1 MEVILYCLTIFK
13 FRYTLTII
21 AFFMATWGIIYFILN
36 LFYPI
41 DFLLSGAVFSIIMSI
56 IVFIY
61 IIKIWLDP
69 NISKTDKWCI
79 LNGK

>member
-1 MEVILYCLTIFK
+1 MEIILYCLTIFK
-13 FRYTLTII
+13 FRHPLAII
-21 AFFMATWGIIYFILN
+21 AFFMATWGTTHFILN

-41 DFLLSGAVFSIIMSI
+41 DFLLSGAAFSIIMSI
-56 IVFIY
+56 TVFIY

-69 NISKTDKWCI
+69 NISKTDKWRI